1 MEDLLIVLVYFGGI
15 IVFPLLII
23 GALFLI
29 FLIIQFISY
38 RIFHFNLY
46 KHLCK

>member
-1 MEDLLIVLVYFGGI
+1 MEDLLIVLVYMGFLLSPI
-15 IVFPLLII
+15 LII
-23 GALFLI
+23 GTLFLI
-29 FLIIQFISY
+29 FLLIQFISY

>member
-1 MEDLLIVLVYFGGI
+1 MEDLLIVLVYMWYLLSPILILI
-15 IVFPLLII
+15 IVFL
-23 GALFLI
+23 LFLM
-29 FLIIQFISY
+29 IQFVSY

>member
-1 MEDLLIVLVYFGGI
+1 MEDLLIVLVYMGYLLSPILILI
-15 IVFPLLII
+15 IVFL
-23 GALFLI
+23 LFLM
-29 FLIIQFISY
+29 IQFISY

>member
-1 MEDLLIVLVYFGGI
+1 MEDLLIVLVYMGYLLSPILILI
-15 IVFPLLII
+15 IVFL
-23 GALFLI
+23 LFLM
-29 FLIIQFISY
+29 IQFVSY

>member
-1 MEDLLIVLVYFGGI
+1 MEDLLIVLVYMGYLLSPILILI
-15 IVFPLLII
+15 IVFL
-23 GALFLI
+23 LFLM
-29 FLIIQFISY
+29 IQFVTY

>member
-1 MEDLLIVLVYFGGI
+1 MEDLLIVLVYIGYLLSPI
-15 IVFPLLII
+15 LIMIVV
-23 GALFLI
+23 FLI
-29 FLIIQFISY
+29 FLMIQFISY

>member
-1 MEDLLIVLVYFGGI
+1 MEDLLIVLVYIGYLLHPILILI
-15 IVFPLLII
+15 IVFL
-23 GALFLI
+23 LFLM
-29 FLIIQFISY
+29 IQFILY